1 MTAIM
6 KVVGHTSTWVA
17 LAVLC
22 VGANAGTPRSSVRAV
37 ATDDNTLGISSG
49 SLRGISSGSLRGI
62 SSGSLR
68 GISSGSLRGIS
79 SGSLRGISSGSLRGA
94 VEASSS
100 STWAPPVA
108 FGPIDAI
115 NNDLETLEVLGQTI
129 AFPGVRD
136 SELSPGM
143 LVLVFGQVLGE
154 GFAAG
159 TAILASTEM
168 YVPGATSIFVSGY
181 PSSIDTASGT
191 IHIGTLVVDYTAL
204 LSTGDLAFGSDLVT
218 FTGIQ
223 PVPQATFVAT
233 TAPNSSSL
241 SDIGVQNARGIST
254 GSRR

>member
-49 SLRGISSGSLRGI
+49 SLRGISSGSLRG
-62 SSGSLR
+62 
-68 GISSGSLRGIS
+68 
-79 SGSLRGISSGSLRGA
+79 A

-129 AFPGVRD
+129 AFPGLRD
-136 SELSPGM
+136 SEFSPGM
-143 LVLVFGQVLGE
+143 L
-154 GFAAG
+154 
-159 TAILASTEM
+159 
-168 YVPGATSIFVSGY
+168 
-181 PSSIDTASGT
+181 
-191 IHIGTLVVDYTAL
+191 
-204 LSTGDLAFGSDLVT
+204 
-218 FTGIQ
+218 
-223 PVPQATFVAT
+223 
-233 TAPNSSSL
+233 
-241 SDIGVQNARGIST
+241 
-254 GSRR
+254 